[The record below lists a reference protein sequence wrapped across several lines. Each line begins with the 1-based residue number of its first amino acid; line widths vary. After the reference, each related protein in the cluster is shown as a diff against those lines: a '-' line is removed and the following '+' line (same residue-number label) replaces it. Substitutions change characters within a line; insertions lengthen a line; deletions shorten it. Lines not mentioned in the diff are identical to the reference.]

1 MKEAIR
7 QERYLLKP
15 KSKITLPLD
24 REFANFIVFYPYA
37 EKSYMLFLNAEA
49 NESEIICTNNDEID
63 EHEVRILWFNV
74 KLPGYLWPEVW
85 QVLWICRLML

>member
-15 KSKITLPLD
+15 KSKITLPLG

-37 EKSYMLFLNAEA
+37 VSFNMLFLNAEA
-49 NESEIICTNNDEID
+49 NESEIICTNSDGIC

-74 KLPGYLWPEVW
+74 ELPSYLWPEVW
-85 QVLWICRLML
+85 QVLWIGRLML